1 MRLTIGNA
9 LLDTATRSL
18 FRDGEPVAIT
28 PKAFTLLETLA
39 DHYPSAVSK
48 AALYETLWPGVFV
61 EEGNLHTL
69 IAEVRSAIGDTDHSL
84 IVTKH
89 RFGYA
94 IANAQA
100 ETIAAHLVIGT
111 LHLPLRTG
119 ETLLGRDVIG
129 TPDVS
134 RRHARIMIDDG
145 EATIEDLGSKNGTW
159 LDGER
164 VTSATV
170 RDGAELILGRTR
182 CVIRFAADADT
193 LTADPLA

>member
-1 MRLTIGNA
+1 MIGSA
-9 LLDTATRSL
+9 LLDTDTRTL
-18 FRDGEPVAIT
+18 FRDGQPIAIT
-28 PKAFTLLETLA
+28 PKAFTLLETLGG
-39 DHYPSAVSK
+39 HYPTAVSK
-48 AALYETLWPGVFV
+48 ETLYETLWPGVFV

-94 IANAQA
+94 IANLQT
-100 ETIAAHLVIGT
+100 ETIAAHLVIGS
-111 LHLPLRTG
+111 LHLPLRIG

-134 RRHARIMIDDG
+134 RRHARIIIDAG

-182 CVIRFAADADT
+182 CVIRFAANAET
-193 LTADPLA
+193 LTADALA

>member
-1 MRLTIGNA
+1 MRVTIGSA
-9 LLDTATRSL
+9 LLDTDTRTL
-18 FRDGEPVAIT
+18 FRDGQPIAIT
-28 PKAFTLLETLA
+28 PKAFTLLETLVG
-39 DHYPSAVSK
+39 HYPTAVSK
-48 AALYETLWPGVFV
+48 ETLYETLWPGVFV

-69 IAEVRSAIGDTDHSL
+69 MAEVRSAIGDTDHSI

-94 IANAQA
+94 IANVQT
-100 ETIAAHLVIGT
+100 ETIAAHLVIGS
-111 LHLPLRTG
+111 LHLPLRIG

-134 RRHARIMIDDG
+134 RRHARIIIDAG

-182 CVIRFAADADT
+182 CVIRFAANAET
-193 LTADPLA
+193 LTADALV